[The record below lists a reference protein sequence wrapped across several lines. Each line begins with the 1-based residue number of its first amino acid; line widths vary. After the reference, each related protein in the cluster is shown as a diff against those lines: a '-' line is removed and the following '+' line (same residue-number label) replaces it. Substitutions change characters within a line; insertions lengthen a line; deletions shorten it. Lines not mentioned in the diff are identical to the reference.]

1 MRKTSLIGAAICTA
15 AFIGLQAAPAMA
27 AGQVE
32 QGPQH
37 AKSICSFSGLNDTP
51 NAEYPEGGRV
61 QSFGQLV
68 RSGAIDPT
76 DKANQE
82 RPGVLCNPN
91 NLPLK

>member
-1 MRKTSLIGAAICTA
+1 MRTRSSLAVAVGAVAVLGLFAGPAGAA
-15 AFIGLQAAPAMA
+15 GK
-27 AGQVE
+27 VE

-37 AKSICSFSGLNDTP
+37 ARSICSFSGLNDTP
-51 NAEYPEGGRV
+51 DAAGPEGGRV

-68 RSGAIDPT
+68 RQGALHPT
-76 DKANQE
+76 DRSNPE

>member
-1 MRKTSLIGAAICTA
+1 MHKKSLFGAGACALALMALTTT
-15 AFIGLQAAPAMA
+15 PASA
-27 AGQVE
+27 AGQIE
-32 QGPQH
+32 KGPDH

-51 NAEYPEGGRV
+51 DADYPEGGRV

-68 RSGAIDPT
+68 SNGAIDAT
-76 DKANQE
+76 DQANTE